1 MVRFRPKTDFVSF
14 AREQIRGGLW
24 YRPGWWEAV
33 SRVPPAHFTP
43 RIPKKEIPIISL
55 AEDSLL
61 KKFNARNASIAAFDK
76 PKSTRSKNGSSRGLT
91 VGTKTVGSLFVE
103 KQLETM
109 RESGGKMTEEQA
121 YAIARA
127 WMLENGKSLFAR
139 LNVPVD
145 VRAALAATDPE
156 KLYETKNA
164 VETEL
169 KKQLDEVR
177 RALRKS
183 QQSAER
189 ATSSTTTGT
198 LLTDKVAAAAAKYR
212 SQRTPAEDS
221 KFSLRA
227 LSKELHLPRAG
238 TEYESED
245 EKTVTVAS
253 TLVSPLS
260 LLKTESSAVEIEQT
274 KSGSVKQNSK
284 SGGGKGVGK
293 GARPN

>member
-76 PKSTRSKNGSSRGLT
+76 PKSTKGGSSRGPS
-91 VGTKTVGSLFVE
+91 GAAKTVGSLFVE
-103 KQLETM
+103 KQLEAM
-109 RESGGKMTEEQA
+109 KEGEGKVTEEQA

-183 QQSAER
+183 QQSA
-189 ATSSTTTGT
+189 AASISAASSGAT
-198 LLTDKVAAAAAKYR
+198 LLTDKVAAAAAKYK
-212 SQRTPAEDS
+212 SLRTPAEDS

-227 LSKELHLPRAG
+227 WSREPHLPRAG
-238 TEYESED
+238 SAYESED
-245 EKTVTVAS
+245 EESSTVAS
-253 TLVSPLS
+253 KLVVPSSTSLS
-260 LLKTESSAVEIEQT
+260 KTEGDSKEIEQS
-274 KSGSVKQNSK
+274 KLGNGKQQNINVGGK
-284 SGGGKGVGK
+284 GGGKL
-293 GARPN
+293 R